1 MKYLL
6 TAGIVLACLVVGAII
21 FAWFGIYN
29 VAATEPHWGITS
41 SLIAMLRDRSIE
53 VHSEGIQVPNLNEA
67 KLREIGFPH
76 YHEMCRLCHGAP
88 AYQPEEFAEG
98 LYPSPP
104 SLTAGQI
111 QEDLSDA
118 EIYWIIKYGLKMTG
132 MPAFGPTHNEEEL
145 WGLVAIVKDIP
156 RMDPGQYGQ
165 LVKSTKPGGERGH
178 RHSHGQPEGQT
189 GS

>member
-6 TAGIVLACLVVGAII
+6 AAGIVLACLMLGAIL

-41 SLIAMLRDRSIE
+41 SLIGMFRDRSIE
-53 VHSEGIQVPNLNEA
+53 MHSEGIQVPNLNEA

-76 YHEMCRLCHGAP
+76 YHEMCRLCHAAP
-88 AYQPEEFAEG
+88 EYQPAEFSEG
-98 LYPSPP
+98 LYPPPP
-104 SLTAGQI
+104 SLTAGHI
-111 QEDLSDA
+111 QEELSDA

-132 MPAFGPTHNEEEL
+132 MPAFGLTHEEEEL
-145 WGLVAIVKDIP
+145 WGLVAMVKDMP
-156 RMDPGQYGQ
+156 LMSAEQYRH
-165 LVKSTKPGGERGH
+165 LVRLTNPGGERDHG
-178 RHSHGQPEGQT
+178 HSHGPEEQN